1 MSDKPLVQ
9 QRLASDLSSIILQ
22 INPRSTTDGEDEE
35 EDSLAR
41 DMAALDFI
49 EGFWEAIIREWVGID
64 RFRCVS
70 LPVLLERRRAHSEVV
85 EWTNTTCSSDDG
97 STLPSACS
105 HARNGTPSLS
115 IGTTRSL

>member
-22 INPRSTTDGEDEE
+22 INPRPTTDGEDEE

-70 LPVLLERRRAHSEVV
+70 SLFALTGLVLSHS
-85 EWTNTTCSSDDG
+85 
-97 STLPSACS
+97 P
-105 HARNGTPSLS
+105 
-115 IGTTRSL
+115 